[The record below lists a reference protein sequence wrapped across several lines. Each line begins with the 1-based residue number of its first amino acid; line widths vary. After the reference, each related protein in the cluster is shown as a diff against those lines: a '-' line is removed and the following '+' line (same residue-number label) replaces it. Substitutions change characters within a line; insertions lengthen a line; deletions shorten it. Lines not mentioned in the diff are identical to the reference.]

1 MILAILLGGAL
12 SALGM
17 AFTIDHYE
25 LKREHRYLEHRS
37 TSHARNFTNMAGRN
51 VEEIRSL
58 AGFIGAVGYIN
69 RTLFRNFSKP
79 IIRNNPG
86 LRALKWVP
94 RIRHDAR
101 GVMEE
106 TAKADGIAD
115 FSFKDRAGSGFV
127 AAPMREEYFPIY
139 FAEPANRDGAELG
152 FDMGSNQVYRH
163 ALDKA
168 RDTGKLVAT
177 TRISLSTGPK
187 QEYGVLMIAP
197 VYETSTI
204 PETLAQRRADLI
216 GFAVGVFP
224 FVNLL
229 NPAVESDIG
238 DASLPDDDDG
248 AEEAMGEVEI
258 FLLDMSADTEKRL
271 LHPFIHEAWQQ
282 TKIEELQA
290 EAAKSGFFTVD
301 YAAADRSWRLV
312 YRPTRSKNYALRQP
326 MPWIVL
332 AAGLALTS
340 LLAAFLWHVA
350 SRTRTIERLVTER
363 STELT
368 TMNDKLQD
376 EIDQRIE
383 VEKQLVHT
391 QKMEAIGELTGGI
404 AHDFNNLLMV
414 ISGYAQRALAA
425 LYDEESA
432 EQSLKEVVTASQKAA
447 NLTRQLL
454 GFSRREAMNQQ
465 VMRLPTTIR
474 DMKGLLSASTGEH
487 CELEFDLSDD
497 DICVETDPT
506 ELSQAVLNLVVNARD
521 AMPKG
526 GTITVGVTITVP
538 DEGFIKEHP
547 NLAPGRY
554 ACVYV
559 RDEGVGMDEETIN
572 NVFVPFFTTKDQG
585 RGTGLGLSMVYGFS
599 QRSKGTVTI
608 GSAPG
613 AGTTV
618 VIYLPIVDKK
628 PIVETLDV
636 SEDYSGKGE
645 TILLVEDD
653 SQLLQLTRETLE
665 HLGYTVLI
673 ASDGVEA
680 LEVEQDHDGDIDLL
694 LTDAVMPNLGGF
706 ELAEMMKQTRPNLC
720 IVVMSGYTKKR
731 AGDVADI
738 LEQITF
744 VHKPVSMP
752 DLAKLV
758 RTEIDTAAP
767 SEQDATIH

>member
-1 MILAILLGGAL
+1 MILVILLGGAL

-25 LKREHRYLEHRS
+25 LKREHQYLEHRN
-37 TSHARNFTNMAGRN
+37 TAHARNFTNMVARDI
-51 VEEIRSL
+51 EEIRSL
-58 AGFIGAVGYIN
+58 AAFIGAVGYVN
-69 RTLFRNFSKP
+69 RTLFRNFAEP

-86 LRALKWVP
+86 LKALEWVP
-94 RIRHDAR
+94 RIRRDDR
-101 GVMEE
+101 SIMEE
-106 TAKADGIAD
+106 TAKADGVED
-115 FSFKDRAGSGFV
+115 FRFKDRAGSDFV
-127 AAPMREEYFPIY
+127 TAPVRNEYFPVY
-139 FAEPANRDGAELG
+139 FAEPEDRNGAELG
-152 FDMGSNQVYRH
+152 FDMGTNPAYRE

-168 RDTGKLVAT
+168 RDSGKLVAT

-197 VYETSTI
+197 VYETSTV
-204 PETLAQRRADLI
+204 PETVSQRRADLV

-224 FVNLL
+224 FINMLT
-229 NPAVESDIG
+229 PTDEADMG
-238 DASLPDDDDG
+238 DATEPYGDDS
-248 AEEAMGEVEI
+248 AEDAGEEVEI
-258 FLLDMSADTEKRL
+258 FLLDMSADTEERL
-271 LHPFIHEAWQQ
+271 LYPFVHEAWQQ

-290 EAAKSGFFTVD
+290 EAAKSNFFTVD
-301 YAAADRSWRLV
+301 YAVADRSWRLIYKPV
-312 YRPTRSKNYALRQP
+312 RSKNCALSQP

-332 AAGLALTS
+332 TAGFALTS

-350 SRTRTIERLVTER
+350 NRTRTIERVVAER
-363 STELT
+363 SAELT
-368 TMNDKLQD
+368 AMNDKLQD

-414 ISGYAQRALAA
+414 ISGYAQRALSA
-425 LYDEESA
+425 LYDQESA

-538 DEGFIKEHP
+538 DEAFMKEHP
-547 NLAPGRY
+547 NLEPGRY

-559 RDEGVGMDEETIN
+559 RDEGVGMDEETMN

-618 VIYLPIVDKK
+618 VVYLPIVDKK
-628 PIVETLDV
+628 PIVETLEV

-706 ELAEMMKQTRPNLC
+706 ELAEMLKQTRPDLR

-758 RTEIDTAAP
+758 RTEIDTTAP
-767 SEQDATIH
+767 IEQNATIH